1 MGRTWT
7 MLIVVQVSVAAV
19 AVPLAMSLGA
29 FQIRDYF
36 RVPRFDP
43 EQFLFMRL
51 ALDRQQST
59 RSLDTLKAELAHR
72 LASEPGVIDLS
83 FMNDLPANGSDEE
96 IRFEDGDDPAA
107 KHSVSESSVDD
118 GFFQTFGLTLLAGR
132 AFASGDRVA
141 RAPDVVVVNRA
152 FVERVAAGRE
162 VLGRR
167 ISDVPDGPDAG
178 NAPVRWH
185 QIVGVVENIDANPLG
200 RDLVD
205 ARVYHPL
212 ESGGSRVSLAVHVA
226 GTDLGSFGRRVR
238 QMAVSLDPTLEVEVE
253 PLRQYYQFLRTVLTQ
268 AAIGLGAALLS
279 VLMLAAAGIYALMS
293 FTVARR
299 RREIAIR
306 TALGATPGR
315 LIGAIFRQAVWQI
328 SLGVATGVAV
338 TLFIDYQTG
347 GEALRGREWLLLTGT
362 SVFMSVVGVLAALG
376 PARSGLKIA
385 PLEALRGE

>member
-1 MGRTWT
+1 LPGVR
-7 MLIVVQVSVAAV
+7 S
-19 AVPLAMSLGA
+19 PLAIAWRERPTSWSSTAPSL
-29 FQIRDYF
+29 
-36 RVPRFDP
+36 
-43 EQFLFMRL
+43 
-51 ALDRQQST
+51 
-59 RSLDTLKAELAHR
+59 
-72 LASEPGVIDLS
+72 
-83 FMNDLPANGSDEE
+83 NGSL
-96 IRFEDGDDPAA
+96 RVVKCLAA
-107 KHSVSESSVDD
+107 ASV
-118 GFFQTFGLTLLAGR
+118 TC
-132 AFASGDRVA
+132 
-141 RAPDVVVVNRA
+141 
-152 FVERVAAGRE
+152 
-162 VLGRR
+162 
-167 ISDVPDGPDAG
+167 PDGPDAG

-306 TALGATPGR
+306 TALGAPPGR
-315 LIGAIFRQAVWQI
+315 LIGTIFRQAVWQI
-328 SLGVATGVAV
+328 SLGVATGVAA
-338 TLFIDYQTG
+338 TLLIDYQTG